1 MESISDLENL
11 NSSNLSATTI
21 KVRDAV
27 IQKCEGKNLHEMT
40 QFIKGLL
47 SHEENDQ
54 KRLGVLAARV
64 YMLREKITFMKSND
78 DEADDS
84 ADNIKDR
91 HTKVMEARQ
100 MEKDADAE
108 PVADEAGEAEPSN
121 WIRVR
126 ITENAEVNNVRFP
139 AGVVIDAFNEDAQRL
154 IASGK
159 AEVIDKD
166 DDDSGLDDLNDEA
179 EAATADADAAD
190 DDDDA

>member
-21 KVRDAV
+21 KVRDSV

-91 HTKVMEARQ
+91 HTNVMEARQ